1 LEGNKIQFHNSTIL
15 ITGGAGSIGS
25 ALTEK
30 LLEFKPH
37 SIRIFDNNEY
47 ALSKLQQ
54 KLSNLNEFHRLR
66 FLLGDVRD
74 RERLEMALN
83 GAHIVY
89 HLAAVKHVDIA
100 AYNPIEAIATNITGT
115 INVIYC
121 CLKTKPWHMFFA
133 STDKAV
139 NPTSLYG
146 HSKAIGEKLTL
157 WANQISDATRF
168 TVLRFGNVKQSSG
181 NVFEIW
187 RNQLKAGE
195 PLTVTHPEAT
205 RYIMDIDEAVDFI
218 IEATEYAS
226 GGEIMVSEMQ
236 TYKILDLA
244 KQLSENIKI
253 TGLRAEEKLH
263 EELLTE
269 EEKKRAKRLG
279 DKIWVIK

>member
-1 LEGNKIQFHNSTIL
+1 
-15 ITGGAGSIGS
+15 
-25 ALTEK
+25 
-30 LLEFKPH
+30 
-37 SIRIFDNNEY
+37 
-47 ALSKLQQ
+47 
-54 KLSNLNEFHRLR
+54 
-66 FLLGDVRD
+66 
-74 RERLEMALN
+74 
-83 GAHIVY
+83 
-89 HLAAVKHVDIA
+89 
-100 AYNPIEAIATNITGT
+100 
-115 INVIYC
+115 
-121 CLKTKPWHMFFA
+121 MFFA